1 MPQKPSNKKIAGQ
14 ASRSFA
20 TKSRPGDLGQMG
32 DHFGETWPKI
42 SLLLSKKYNE
52 IHIRMYIYIYL
63 HIMTW
68 ELYNEGIFRWQKLM
82 DFLEMFHH
90 ILFRFNYFFGN
101 VFHVKPISV
110 VE

>member
-1 MPQKPSNKKIAGQ
+1 MQKSSNKKIAGQ

-42 SLLLSKKYNE
+42 SPLLSKIMKY
-52 IHIRMYIYIYL
+52 IYVCMYIYI
-63 HIMTW
+63 HIMTS

-90 ILFRFNYFFGN
+90 IPFRFNYLFGN
-101 VFHVKPISV
+101 AFHVKPISV